1 MKRVISSQRMNLPLV
16 TALICCGLV
25 STPAA
30 MAHAGNEAVATA
42 QETVDKAGSYADL
55 VALFR
60 EWRSFEHPPLND
72 GAPDY
77 SKEARAA
84 AWPKF
89 KRLQARLS
97 ALESS
102 AGIKAWTAA
111 ERIDLKIVKAE
122 MNGYDFNQRVLKPWV
137 RDPAFYLSTFTEPSD
152 TPAREGPTHHA
163 TIELWQ
169 YRFPLNALDQE
180 KLARQ
185 LASVA
190 PLLKQAKRNLTGNA
204 RDLWI
209 AGISAM
215 EQQVA
220 DLQEL
225 EQTLKK
231 DAQQAS
237 NGALM
242 QALAQAQTATSDFVV
257 WLHEHAKSK
266 TGPSG
271 IGKDNYTWYQQN
283 VHLVPMTWQQ
293 EVDLLQRELDRAW
306 ANLKLEEQ
314 RNKDL
319 PPMTAAASPEE
330 FNQRADKAATKLM
343 RFLKDKDVMPI
354 KPDMEPAIREH
365 LQAFVP
371 EDKRNFFSITLHY
384 DPVALYCHWYHWFDL
399 AQMRDEPHASLIRR
413 GPLLYNL
420 WDTRNEGVA
429 TGVEEMFMHM
439 GLHDDSPR
447 SRELVWILLAQR
459 AARGLGSLYAQA
471 NLKTME
477 EASRVHLDWT
487 PRNWMRREPHL
498 LKFEQHLYLRQPGYG
513 MSYVVGKYLTE
524 KLMTQKAKQSELKQQ
539 PFVMRE
545 FFRDFNEFGNIPVSL
560 TSEQMLA
567 Q

>member
-1 MKRVISSQRMNLPLV
+1 MKRVIFSQRMNLPLV

-30 MAHAGNEAVATA
+30 MAHAANEAVATA
-42 QETVDKAGSYADL
+42 QESADKAGSYADL

-60 EWRSFEHPPLND
+60 EWRSFEHPPLKD

-102 AGIKAWTAA
+102 AGIKAWSAA
-111 ERIDLKIVKAE
+111 ERVDLKIVKAE
-122 MNGYDFNQRVLKPWV
+122 MNGYDFNQRILQPWV

-209 AGISAM
+209 AGISTM
-215 EQQVA
+215 EQQAA

-513 MSYVVGKYLTE
+513 TSYVVGKYLTE

-545 FFRDFNEFGNIPVSL
+545 FFRDFNQFGNIPVSL